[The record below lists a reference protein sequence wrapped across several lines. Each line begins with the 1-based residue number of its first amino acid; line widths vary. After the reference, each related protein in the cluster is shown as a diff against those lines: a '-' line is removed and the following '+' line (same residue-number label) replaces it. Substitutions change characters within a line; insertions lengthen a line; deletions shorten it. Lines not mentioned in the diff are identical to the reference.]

1 MYSDF
6 IDLRNAPLNVQIAV
20 RYMELLA
27 QAEFAEFDE
36 FDLDF
41 NGIANFFRARS
52 LEWQLAGALTAVRYE
67 DEKILLLFHAAMYR
81 FYRIHIPCFLK
92 NYSENEGDRW
102 FRWYLSENEVK
113 SWEYH
118 FWCKRCSENERK
130 YTLDMV
136 HEEKDII
143 ANIKKLR
150 RQYEPFAR
158 KAEKINQMVK
168 NEQVQTEVD
177 VLKKVTDIINR
188 NLQGS
193 LTAADV
199 MELETN
205 MDGWNK
211 AIQNLVKFFDNV
223 I

>member
-1 MYSDF
+1 MYNEF

-20 RYMELLA
+20 RYMDLLA
-27 QAEFAEFDE
+27 RDE
-36 FDLDF
+36 FGVDF
-41 NGIANFFRARS
+41 NGIANFFKARN
-52 LEWQLAGALTAVRYE
+52 LEWQLAEALTAVLYE

-92 NYSENEGDRW
+92 SYSENKED
-102 FRWYLSENEVK
+102 LSFSWGLSWDAVK
-113 SWEYH
+113 SWENS
-118 FWCKRCSENERK
+118 FWFDHVMGVSEYGKECA
-130 YTLDMV
+130 LDMV

-143 ANIKKLR
+143 ADIKKLQ
-150 RQYEPFAR
+150 RQYEPFVR